1 MINYHHNFYW
11 IYLPHTVD
19 MSSASFQSVSFQ
31 HVFHTPK
38 LLVCSLSIHVVQ
50 FLGIEYDRLWNLRLL
65 LLHWFAMHPMS
76 LRSYIYIYIINIFQC
91 GKPMFFNIPKL
102 TIFMA
107 VLGCPHSSCS
117 AQDPA
122 FEGAVSASSHFA
134 APPPCS
140 GHACHCWATAS
151 LRCGAARW
159 TRRPPRVACGTKQPR
174 HPGSDRNKRQTHLA
188 GRWGDCPGMP
198 WKMGGN
204 EDLRGI
210 SINKQTKFRF
220 LGVEV

>member
-1 MINYHHNFYW
+1 MINYHHNFYLDLFATYSRYVECIIRMCVLLTCFSHPKAFSMFS
-11 IYLPHTVD
+11 IYSCCPILGHRIWSLMEFKVVATTLICD
-19 MSSASFQSVSFQ
+19 ASNESEV
-31 HVFHTPK
+31 
-38 LLVCSLSIHVVQ
+38 
-50 FLGIEYDRLWNLRLL
+50 
-65 LLHWFAMHPMS
+65 LH
-76 LRSYIYIYIINIFQC
+76 IYIYILSFIYFNVANPCFLTSPNHFY
-91 GKPMFFNIPKL
+91 GSFRLPTFFMFSP
-102 TIFMA
+102 
-107 VLGCPHSSCS
+107 GSC
-117 AQDPA
+117 
-122 FEGAVSASSHFA
+122 EGAVSASSHFA
-134 APPPCS
+134 APRPCS